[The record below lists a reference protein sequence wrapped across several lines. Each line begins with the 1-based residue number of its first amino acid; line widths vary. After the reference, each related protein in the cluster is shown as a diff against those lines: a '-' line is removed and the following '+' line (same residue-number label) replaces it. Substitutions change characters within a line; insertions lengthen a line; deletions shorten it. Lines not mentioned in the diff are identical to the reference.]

1 MREEK
6 ILIRLFRKVADL
18 IGEEAGR
25 NPDFAA
31 KLDSI
36 LLEIRAK
43 KKTATK
49 KAAGM
54 APSDLPDVFGEWKRR
69 QPSEFVLWL
78 RDQPLPVLRGLI
90 KVHELDASKRA
101 SKWKDTEKLAHFIAE
116 QMRSRTSRGSAFLV
130 ANPPFSSQ

>member
-6 ILIRLFRKVADL
+6 ILIRLFRKLTDL

-36 LLEIRAK
+36 LLEIPGKKRA
-43 KKTATK
+43 ATK
-49 KAAGM
+49 RAAGVP
-54 APSDLPDVFGEWKRR
+54 PSDLPDIFSEWKRR
-69 QPSEFVLWL
+69 EPNDFVLWL

-90 KVHELDASKRA
+90 RVHDLDASKRA

-116 QMRSRTSRGSAFLV
+116 QMRNRASRGSAFLV